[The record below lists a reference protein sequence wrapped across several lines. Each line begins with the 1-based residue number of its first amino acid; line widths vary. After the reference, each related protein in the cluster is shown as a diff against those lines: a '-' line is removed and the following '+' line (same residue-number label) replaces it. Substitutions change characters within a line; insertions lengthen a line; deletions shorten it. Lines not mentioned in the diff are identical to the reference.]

1 MFTMRNDEN
10 AAEGKWSQVA
20 AMCISPLVFW
30 PGSQVTRQAALAE
43 EERNKV
49 CLVKLFGLSGWLET
63 VFLSVVFFLLN
74 PWNLFSGNVTL
85 LNKKW
90 NQLYI
95 FELKYLHCFVRK
107 GGGGV
112 VEQGGPWWLESES
125 THSSGTAHVG
135 TTWQTAMPKHSPK
148 SPNLFMFQTP
158 YGS

>member
-1 MFTMRNDEN
+1 MFIYH
-10 AAEGKWSQVA
+10 AKWSKCRGGQMT

-85 LNKKW
+85 LNGKMEPIVHIW
-90 NQLYI
+90 LEI
-95 FELKYLHCFVRK
+95 FSRFVRK

-112 VEQGGPWWLESES
+112 VEQGGPWWLESDS
-125 THSSGTAHVG
+125 MHSSVTAHVG

-148 SPNLFMFQTP
+148 SPNLFMFQIL